1 MNGLKPLL
9 PFPTDDLA
17 TCIADIWVSIL
28 PPEKHSSYPSLPSP
42 GTPMLAGWLLG
53 LSLKGTSAHPH
64 LPVST
69 PPNSSLAHKA
79 QWGGS
84 TSRLF
89 LSCHTPSPCALPNMP
104 CSEETCI
111 FLPLGF
117 CTHTLLCLRYA
128 LFLSNSSFFPRPNS
142 STKYIN
148 PLVRNDCPPLWALI
162 SMAVCTCI

>member
-42 GTPMLAGWLLG
+42 DTPMLAGWLLG
-53 LSLKGTSAHPH
+53 LSLKGTSAHPR

-84 TSRLF
+84 PLPGSSF
-89 LSCHTPSPCALPNMP
+89 LATPHLLVLYPTCLPLKTLVFSCHWASAHIP
-104 CSEETCI
+104 CSVCCMLFSYQI
-111 FLPLGF
+111 FLFSQGLTPVQN
-117 CTHTLLCLRYA
+117 TLIPWSEMIA
-128 LFLSNSSFFPRPNS
+128 LLSE
-142 STKYIN
+142 
-148 PLVRNDCPPLWALI
+148 L
-162 SMAVCTCI
+162 